1 MGDDWSTLAVT
12 AAGAVARSGAAAG
25 RDAVKLPPDFRDLL
39 VCLSDAGAEF
49 MVIGGFA
56 VAHHGHVRA
65 TKDID
70 VFVRPTAENAGKVM
84 RALEV
89 FGAPLAALDI
99 DADDFATPGKVV
111 QLGVPP
117 LRIDLLTAAT
127 ALDFDD
133 ASRTTGRLDVDGR
146 LIPIIGFDDLIK
158 NKRAA
163 GRPQDLADVDSLE
176 RLRRPL

>member
-1 MGDDWSTLAVT
+1 
-12 AAGAVARSGAAAG
+12 
-25 RDAVKLPPDFRDLL
+25 
-39 VCLSDAGAEF
+39 

-146 LIPIIGFDDLIK
+146 SIPIIGFDDLIK

>member
-1 MGDDWSTLAVT
+1 MN
-12 AAGAVARSGAAAG
+12 
-25 RDAVKLPPDFRDLL
+25 LPTDFRDLL
-39 VCLSDAGAEF
+39 VCLSDAQVEF
-49 MVIGGFA
+49 MVIGGYA

-70 VFVRPTAENAGKVM
+70 VFVRPTRENAAKVM

-111 QLGVPP
+111 QLGLPP

-127 ALDFDD
+127 ALDFEE
-133 ASRTTGRLDVDGR
+133 ATRTTGRLDVDGR
-146 LIPIIGFDDLIK
+146 PVAVIGLEALLK

-163 GRPQDLADVDSLE
+163 ARPQDLADVKQLE
-176 RLRRPL
+176 RLLTSKR

>member
-1 MGDDWSTLAVT
+1 M
-12 AAGAVARSGAAAG
+12 
-25 RDAVKLPPDFRDLL
+25 KLPPDFRDLL
-39 VCLSDAGAEF
+39 VCLSDAGVEF

-70 VFVRPTAENAGKVM
+70 VFVRPTSENAARVV

-89 FGAPLAALDI
+89 FGAPLVALGVDAA
-99 DADDFATPGKVV
+99 DFATPGKVV

-117 LRIDLLTAAT
+117 LRIDLVTAAT
-127 ALDFDD
+127 GLDFDD
-133 ASRTTGRLDVDGR
+133 ASQTTGRLDVDGR
-146 LIPIIGFDDLIK
+146 AIPVIGFEALLQ

-163 GRPQDLADVDSLE
+163 GRPQDLADVYSLE
-176 RLRRPL
+176 RLRKGS